1 MLTERRARILGY
13 IVDEYVN
20 SVQPVGSAAVAS
32 KYGLAISPATIRNEM
47 MRLEEEGYIAQPH
60 TSAGRVPS
68 DKGYRYYVEA
78 LLPEEALS
86 PPVREMIRHQFHQ
99 VAREVEEWARL
110 AASVLARQVEN
121 AALVTAPHAQQAR
134 LRWLEL
140 VRVQEL
146 LALLIVVLQGARVC
160 QQTLALQ
167 RPLDQGDLSVVARKL
182 NQLLAGLTA
191 REIRQRGL
199 ELTPFEMEV
208 AAATAKMLEAE
219 DETSLGPAVLEGL
232 PNTLRQ
238 PEFAQGERVL
248 DLLDILEERNRSRAI
263 PIQNI
268 AEEGVTVIIGHEH
281 PEEALRQCSVVVT
294 RYLGPG
300 GVSGVIGVVGPTRMQ
315 YARTISMV
323 RHVASLME
331 ELLEVYFG

>member
-1 MLTERRARILGY
+1 MLTERRACILGY

-20 SVQPVGSAAVAS
+20 SAQPVGSAAVAS
-32 KYGLAISPATIRNEM
+32 KYGLAISSATIRNEM

-68 DKGYRYYVEA
+68 DKGYRYYVGT
-78 LLPEEALS
+78 LPMEEAPS
-86 PPVREMIRHQFHQ
+86 PLVQAMIRYQFQQ
-99 VAREVEEWARL
+99 VARQIDEWARL
-110 AASVLARQVEN
+110 AAAVLARQVEN

-146 LALLIVVLQGARVC
+146 LALLIVVLQEARVR
-160 QQTLALQ
+160 QQTLTLQ
-167 RPLDQGDLSVVARKL
+167 RPLDQGDLSVVARRL

-199 ELTPFEMEV
+199 ELAPFEMEL
-208 AAATAKMLEAE
+208 AATTATLLEAE
-219 DETSLGPAVLEGL
+219 DEASLGPAVLEGL

-248 DLLDILEERNRSRAI
+248 DLLDILEERNRPRAI
-263 PIQNI
+263 PIQNVP
-268 AEEGVTVIIGHEH
+268 EEGVTIIIGHEH
-281 PEEALRQCSVVVT
+281 PEEAMRQCSVVVT
-294 RYLGPG
+294 RYTGPG
-300 GVSGVIGVVGPTRMQ
+300 GVSGVIGVVGPRRMH
-315 YARTISMV
+315 YARSISMV
-323 RHVASLME
+323 RHMASLME